1 MSALVVFLCR
11 IVSST
16 TPAVPACFSA
26 FDSGRR
32 PHQGGA
38 AGHCTAA
45 FVMVDDDRPPWRRSG
60 GAAPQKRGVKMRE
73 KTEQAIWLVFPGRVL
88 LRGIQ
93 QRGSNEALPPSDGV
107 RTVHGKQRLA
117 EKEKVGRRNTNCF
130 CPSLYPVFS
139 LPFSSISILP
149 PSRLV
154 AFLSLSVSRRR
165 RRYCAAAAPPPPSS
179 PNAFMWC

>member
-1 MSALVVFLCR
+1 MAEERRGRSSEKRGENEGKDRTSNLAC
-11 IVSST
+11 VSWST
-16 TPAVPACFSA
+16 TTWYSA
-26 FDSGRR
+26 
-32 PHQGGA
+32 
-38 AGHCTAA
+38 
-45 FVMVDDDRPPWRRSG
+45 RS
-60 GAAPQKRGVKMRE
+60 
-73 KTEQAIWLVFPGRVL
+73 
-88 LRGIQ
+88 
-93 QRGSNEALPPSDGV
+93 SNEALPPSDGV
-107 RTVHGKQRLA
+107 RTVHGKQRLAASA

-165 RRYCAAAAPPPPSS
+165 RRRRRRYCAAAAPPPLSS